1 MNSKLIF
8 FIALVLNFTVTA
20 AFANNPDKV
29 LGVWVTQDS
38 DSKVEI
44 FKKDNKYYGKIVWLK
59 TPMDNNK
66 PVVDKFNPKE
76 KLKTRPVLGL
86 VVLNDLKYNDNEW
99 EDGKVYDP
107 KTGKTYDC
115 KMWIDEKDNSIIHI
129 KGFIGFS
136 LIGKEVKWKKAII

>member
-8 FIALVLNFTVTA
+8 FIALVLNFTV

-86 VVLNDLKYNDNEW
+86 VVLNDLNTTITN
-99 EDGKVYDP
+99 
-107 KTGKTYDC
+107 GKTERFTIQ
-115 KMWIDEKDNSIIHI
+115 KQEKHTI
-129 KGFIGFS
+129 
-136 LIGKEVKWKKAII
+136 VKCGLMKKTIQLYILRVLLVSR